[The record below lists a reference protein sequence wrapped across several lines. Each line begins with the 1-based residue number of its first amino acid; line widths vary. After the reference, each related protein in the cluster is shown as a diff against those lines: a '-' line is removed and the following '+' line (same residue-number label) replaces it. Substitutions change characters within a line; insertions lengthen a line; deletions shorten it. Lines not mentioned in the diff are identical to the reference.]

1 MKKDL
6 LFQYLDE
13 GTTPVSLPEGLH
25 LEITTPTLR
34 GVLRK
39 ENNLTEL
46 VWKWLALGR
55 CSLFQVKNAEGVIV
69 HQSMMVGRNPKFSFL
84 RENEYEIGPCM
95 TTEEYRGLG
104 IYPYVLGIC
113 VRALPDGERG
123 EHYMFV
129 SPDHLSSIRGV
140 EKAGFRVIGHVER
153 RRFGIWKKVKETEAG
168 HT

>member
-1 MKKDL
+1 MPAQRQQNDAGAAGCGHRTDPC
-6 LFQYLDE
+6 LF
-13 GTTPVSLPEGLH
+13 
-25 LEITTPTLR
+25 R
-34 GVLRK
+34 
-39 ENNLTEL
+39 
-46 VWKWLALGR
+46 
-55 CSLFQVKNAEGVIV
+55 
-69 HQSMMVGRNPKFSFL
+69 
-84 RENEYEIGPCM
+84 
-95 TTEEYRGLG
+95 
-104 IYPYVLGIC
+104 

>member
-1 MKKDL
+1 
-6 LFQYLDE
+6 
-13 GTTPVSLPEGLH
+13 
-25 LEITTPTLR
+25 
-34 GVLRK
+34 
-39 ENNLTEL
+39 
-46 VWKWLALGR
+46 
-55 CSLFQVKNAEGVIV
+55 
-69 HQSMMVGRNPKFSFL
+69 
-84 RENEYEIGPCM
+84 M

-113 VRALPDGERG
+113 VRAFPDGERG

-129 SPDHLSSIRGV
+129 SPDHLSSIRGA